1 MLVGRAALLRDDPAE
16 AAEYLELAISR
27 QIDRTQLPCALYH
40 MGLARKALGQL
51 ESADQDFRSVTA
63 LGYADYYTH
72 LAQLQLDQ
80 SHGVS

>member
-1 MLVGRAALLRDDPAE
+1 
-16 AAEYLELAISR
+16 
-27 QIDRTQLPCALYH
+27 

-51 ESADQDFRSVTA
+51 ESADQDFRSITA